1 MKRVVWVLLLLCLA
15 VNGCSKK
22 EKPVAVVN
30 GVAITEA
37 EVQRVLN
44 RKLKLLGQA
53 SATAADRRETIDALV
68 NRKLLYQEGIR
79 LGIRLAAG
87 EVETEMNRVRAKFP
101 NDSAFMAALKGE
113 GLDREGFRREI
124 EEGVVISK
132 AEERIATVAPPD
144 GAEAKRYFDGHRADF
159 QVPPKYRVYLVQAGG
174 EDEARRLLEKFRK
187 SPAAFDRE
195 ALERVSP
202 ELRNINRNAVLTPRT
217 DFPAEMHPFLDRL
230 KEGELGGPVKTRRG
244 WFVFRLLERTDGMQK
259 AWKEV
264 KGDISHMLFQ
274 EQRDNAVKEWLTRQR
289 AKVAVT
295 YPASQ

>member
-1 MKRVVWVLLLLCLA
+1 MKKIACFLFLLCLA
-15 VNGCSKK
+15 LNGCAKK

-30 GVAITEA
+30 GVAISDA

-53 SATAADRRETIDALV
+53 NATAADRRETIDALV
-68 NRKLLYQEGIR
+68 NRKLLCQEGIR

-87 EVETEMNRVRAKFP
+87 EVDAEMNRVRAKFP
-101 NDSAFMAALKGE
+101 DENAFMAALKGE

-124 EEGVVISK
+124 EEGVVVSK
-132 AEERIATVAPPD
+132 AEERIATVAPPSET
-144 GAEAKRYFDGHRADF
+144 EAKRYFDGHKEDF
-159 QVPPKYRVYLVQAGG
+159 RVPPKYRVYLAQAGG

-187 SPAAFDRE
+187 IPTAFDRE
-195 ALERVSP
+195 ALEKGAP
-202 ELRNINRNAVLTPRT
+202 ELRNINKNAVLTLRT
-217 DFPAEMHPFLDRL
+217 DFPDEMHPFLDRL
-230 KEGELGGPVKTRRG
+230 KEGEFGGPVKTRRG

-259 AWKEV
+259 AWQEV
-264 KGDISHMLFQ
+264 KGDISHMLFR
-274 EQRDNAVKEWLTRQR
+274 EQRDHAVKVWLTRQR